1 MNICIVEK
9 SIKEIELIKPLWEQL
24 NCVHF
29 KKSIYFKSKFEKF
42 TFDKRVKSIYEKAQ
56 TGTIK
61 IDMLWNSETENY
73 VGYCL
78 SSIEDNLGEIE
89 SIFIEDQYRKFR
101 LGGKL
106 MESSLSWFELNGI
119 TNIQIGVAYSNDEA
133 LPFYERYGFY
143 IGNYILKRK

>member
-9 SIKEIELIKPLWEQL
+9 SINEIVLIKPLWEKL
-24 NCVHF
+24 NFVHLD
-29 KKSIYFKSKFEKF
+29 KSIYFKDKFEKF

-56 TGTIK
+56 SGTIK

-78 SSIEDNLGEIE
+78 SSINDNLGEIE
-89 SIFIEDQYRKFR
+89 SIYIEDHYRKFG

-106 MESSLSWFELNGI
+106 MESSLKWFELNEI
-119 TNIQIGVAYSNDEA
+119 TNIQIGVVYSNDEA
-133 LPFYERYGFY
+133 LVFYKRYGFY
-143 IGNYILKRK
+143 VGNYILKRK

>member
-9 SIKEIELIKPLWEQL
+9 SIKELELIKPLWEQL

-29 KKSIYFKSKFEKF
+29 DKSIYFKSKFEKF
-42 TFDKRVKSIYEKAQ
+42 TFDKRIKSIYEKAQ

-78 SSIEDNLGEIE
+78 SSINDNLGEIE
-89 SIFIEDQYRKFR
+89 SIYIENDYRKFG

-106 MESSLSWFELNGI
+106 MESSLSWFKLNGI
-119 TNIQIGVAYSNDEA
+119 TNIQIGVVYSNEEA

-143 IGNYILKRK
+143 VGTYILRRK

>member
-24 NCVHF
+24 NSVHLE
-29 KKSIYFKSKFEKF
+29 KSIYFKNKFEKF
-42 TFDKRVKSIYEKAQ
+42 TFDKRTKSIYEKSQ
-56 TGTIK
+56 KGNIK

-78 SSIEDNLGEIE
+78 SSIEDTLGEIE
-89 SIFIEDQYRKFR
+89 SIYIDNNYRKFG

-119 TNIQIGVAYSNDEA
+119 TNIQIGVVYSNEEA
-133 LPFYERYGFY
+133 LPFYKRYGFY
-143 IGNYILKRK
+143 VGNYILKRK